1 MKQNGSTITLL
12 SLFIVA
18 FWSCVSRPDEIVTT
32 LQRAESCMEMYPDS
46 AWHLLSGISDPDDL
60 SDKKRADYVLL
71 LTQARD
77 KNYMDMSVDSSITF
91 AVDYFKKNG
100 NKRKYGKALYYYGR
114 VLQGKRETSRAMK
127 LFWMPGTFWKKRRNT
142 KSWDYCLQIY
152 RF

>member
-1 MKQNGSTITLL
+1 M
-12 SLFIVA
+12 
-18 FWSCVSRPDEIVTT
+18 
-32 LQRAESCMEMYPDS
+32 
-46 AWHLLSGISDPDDL
+46 
-60 SDKKRADYVLL
+60 LL

-127 LFWMPGTFWKKRRNT
+127 TFWMPGTFWKKRRNT